1 MKLFHFALMSL
12 LLCLPAQAQEIEYG
26 KGLICD
32 TRQQAE
38 RLVRH
43 LDGDVG
49 AALRAVNAEEHD
61 PNACAVVTVAFV
73 RGPELATVRSR
84 DATFQ
89 IVGYLLSASALQE
102 DFNLSPLPL
111 TSRSSAS
118 TSTRCSLGIHLANL
132 KDRRNATV
140 LCFSLPY
147 PPPP

>member
-1 MKLFHFALMSL
+1 MKLLHFALVSL

-84 DATFQ
+84 DATIQ
-89 IVGYLLSASALQE
+89 PWYPGRVAHRLGLGRLCGGLLREEGGVLAPRSAL
-102 DFNLSPLPL
+102 
-111 TSRSSAS
+111 
-118 TSTRCSLGIHLANL
+118 
-132 KDRRNATV
+132 
-140 LCFSLPY
+140 
-147 PPPP
+147 

>member
-1 MKLFHFALMSL
+1 MKLLHFALVSL

-26 KGLICD
+26 KVLICD
-32 TRQQAE
+32 MRQQAE

-89 IVGYLLSASALQE
+89 IVRILVVGIGTPRGFQSVAPAAYV
-102 DFNLSPLPL
+102 
-111 TSRSSAS
+111 
-118 TSTRCSLGIHLANL
+118 SL
-132 KDRRNATV
+132 
-140 LCFSLPY
+140 FSVDEY
-147 PPPP
+147 AV

>member
-1 MKLFHFALMSL
+1 MKLLHFALVSL
-12 LLCLPAQAQEIEYG
+12 LLCLPAHAQEIEYG

-73 RGPELATVRSR
+73 RGPKLATVRSR

-89 IVGYLLSASALQE
+89 IVRILVVGIGTPRGFQSVASA
-102 DFNLSPLPL
+102 
-111 TSRSSAS
+111 AYV
-118 TSTRCSLGIHLANL
+118 SL
-132 KDRRNATV
+132 
-140 LCFSLPY
+140 FSVDEY
-147 PPPP
+147 AV

>member
-1 MKLFHFALMSL
+1 MKLLHFALASL

-26 KGLICD
+26 KVLICD
-32 TRQQAE
+32 MRQQAE

-73 RGPELATVRSR
+73 RGPELATVRSK

-89 IVGYLLSASALQE
+89 IVRILVVGMGTPRGFQSVAPAAYV
-102 DFNLSPLPL
+102 
-111 TSRSSAS
+111 
-118 TSTRCSLGIHLANL
+118 SLFKVEEYA
-132 KDRRNATV
+132 V
-140 LCFSLPY
+140 
-147 PPPP
+147 